1 MENISFEDFKK
12 VDLRIAKI
20 LEAEKVEESYKLL
33 KLKVSVGEDL
43 ERTIVSGVAEYY
55 TPKELI
61 GKEVVI
67 VFNLEPK
74 IIFGIESC
82 GMLLFSKK
90 EDKPIALIPEEEIN
104 PGSIIS

>member
-12 VDLRIAKI
+12 VDLRVAKI
-20 LEAEKVEESYKLL
+20 ITAEKLEDSQKLL
-33 KLKVSVGEDL
+33 KIKVSVGEDE
-43 ERTIVSGVAEYY
+43 ERVVVSGVAEYY
-55 TPKELI
+55 SPEDLI

-67 VFNLEPK
+67 VLNLEPK
-74 IIFGIESC
+74 VIFGVESH

-90 EDKPIALIPEEEIN
+90 DGKPIALKPEEEVL